1 MTETSSNEK
10 ENMRPDLDAAA
21 KAILQQNDHGGY
33 TIPTKGL
40 YPYQWNWDSAFS
52 ALGIA
57 TFDMNRAWQEIETL
71 FEGQWP
77 DGMVP
82 HIVFRKNDPDYFPGP
97 TVWGTPATPPTS
109 GISQP
114 PVVATILRT
123 LLDRSHSAEYQERLR
138 KLFPKIMRWHR
149 WFHTYRDPD
158 NLGIIAAVH
167 PWETGRDNSAE
178 WDRALETVDTSGI
191 GTYERRD
198 TGHVDPSMRPHAI
211 EYDRYLG
218 LVKFGR
224 DVGWDPERVARDCP
238 FFIADVGLTMTLL
251 RADRDLLEI
260 ARSFGE
266 KEAAE
271 QISAWISASEQGVER
286 LWNDELD
293 AYTALD
299 LRSGR
304 RINHI
309 TSPAFLAWYAGVAD
323 GEKSEK
329 LLGHL
334 ERFWAKAPYGV
345 PSLDPDDARF
355 DSIRYWLGPIWLMV
369 NYMIAC
375 GLFESGHHDF
385 GERIRSNSQELVER
399 AGFYESFCP
408 VTGKGCGG
416 GDFSWSAAIWLAWAT
431 PGGLKAVA

>member
-1 MTETSSNEK
+1 MQ
-10 ENMRPDLDAAA
+10 PDLDASA
-21 KAILQQNDHGGY
+21 KAILRQNDLGGY

-57 TFDMNRAWQEIETL
+57 TYDMNRAWQEIETL
-71 FEGQWP
+71 FEGQWI

-97 TVWGTPATPPTS
+97 TVWGASVSPPTS

-114 PVVATILRT
+114 PVVATVLRALWEGT
-123 LLDRSHSAEYQERLR
+123 DRSAYRQRLHR
-138 KLFPKIMRWHR
+138 LFPKIMHWHR

-158 NLGIIAAVH
+158 DLGVIATVH

-178 WDRALETVDTSGI
+178 WDQALAAVDVSGI
-191 GTYERRD
+191 EAYERRD

-218 LVKFGR
+218 LVKFCR
-224 DVGWDPERVARDCP
+224 DINWDPEKVARECP
-238 FFIADVGLTMTLL
+238 FFVADVGLTMILL
-251 RADRDLLEI
+251 RADRDLLWMAVELGEHDAVAEI
-260 ARSFGE
+260 SGWIS
-266 KEAAE
+266 AAE
-271 QISAWISASEQGVER
+271 QGVTR
-286 LWNDELD
+286 LWNDDLG

-299 LRSGR
+299 LRSGQ
-304 RINHI
+304 RIDHI
-309 TSPAFLAWYAGVAD
+309 TSSTFLAWYAGVGN
-323 GEKSEK
+323 GEKGDR
-329 LLGHL
+329 LLDHL
-334 ERFWAKAPYGV
+334 ERFWTRAPYGV

-355 DSIRYWLGPIWLMV
+355 DSIRYWLGPVWLVV

-375 GLFESGHHDF
+375 GLFEQGQQDV
-385 GERIRSNSQELVER
+385 GERIRMNSRELVKR

-416 GDFSWSAAIWLAWAT
+416 GDFSWSAAMWLAWAT